1 MNYTHTHSSFS
12 LSDLFTFFR
21 QRHLTLLL
29 TFLLMYSSHA
39 QLNGLY
45 TVENIGGEN
54 FTSLTNA
61 GDFFNAVTP

>member
-1 MNYTHTHSSFS
+1 
-12 LSDLFTFFR
+12 
-21 QRHLTLLL
+21 
-29 TFLLMYSSHA
+29 MYSSHA